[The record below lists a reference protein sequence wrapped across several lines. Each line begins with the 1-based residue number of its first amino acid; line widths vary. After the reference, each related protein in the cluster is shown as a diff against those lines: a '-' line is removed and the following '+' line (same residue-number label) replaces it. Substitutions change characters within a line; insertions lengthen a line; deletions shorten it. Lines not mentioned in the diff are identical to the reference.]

1 MEKKRVGIGRR
12 DGISNFAC
20 DRVIERKSERERERE
35 REEKKREDQ
44 KNEIKLCQ
52 SYSHLKF
59 YCS

>member
-20 DRVIERKSERERERE
+20 DRVIERKSERERE
-35 REEKKREDQ
+35 EKRKREDK

-52 SYSHLKF
+52 SYSLHLKF